1 VESSDL
7 ARAIDAAKAIAVALE
22 LRAHAAT
29 VLHNSNTVALRLLP
43 CDVFASVSPAGT
55 GRARFEV
62 RLAQMLAAAGSPVAA
77 LDPRVEPRAFE
88 HAGFEVSLWTY
99 YETVTPSASAVD
111 CAAALVQL
119 HAGLRTIDVSVPH
132 FTDRVADAEGNI
144 ASTAALD
151 DTDRN
156 FLHTM
161 LRDLE
166 LAVLGRGAPDQLLHG
181 EPHAGNVLST
191 KVGPLF
197 IDLETCCRG
206 PVEFDLAHMPLAVG
220 DHYPDVD
227 RALLED
233 CRGLVLAVVA
243 KHRCDPRD
251 QFPNR
256 HRALLDLIAALRNGP
271 PWPAL
276 DDMPP
281 QLDQGT

>member
-1 VESSDL
+1 VESYDV
-7 ARAIDAAKAIAVALE
+7 ARAVDAAKAIAEALD
-22 LRAHAAT
+22 LPAHAAT
-29 VLHNSNTVALRLLP
+29 VLHNSNKLALRLLP
-43 CDVFASVSPAGT
+43 CDVFARVAPRAFGL
-55 GRARFEV
+55 ARFEIELGQ
-62 RLAQMLAAAGSPVAA
+62 RLTVAGSPVAA
-77 LDPRVEPRAFE
+77 LEPRVEPRAYE
-88 HAGFEVSLWTY
+88 HDGFEVSLWTY
-99 YETVTPSASAVD
+99 YETIKPQAPAAD
-111 CAAALVQL
+111 CAAALVRL
-119 HAGLRTIDVSVPH
+119 HAGMRTIDVPTPH
-132 FTDRVADAEGNI
+132 FTDRVADVEGNI
-144 ASTAALD
+144 ASTPALD
-151 DTDRN
+151 DADRD
-156 FLHTM
+156 LLRTM

-166 LAVLGRGAPDQLLHG
+166 RAVLDRGAPDQLLHG

-191 KVGPLF
+191 KFGPLF

-243 KHRCDPRD
+243 KHRCDPDD

-256 HRALLDLIAALRNGP
+256 QRALLDLIGALRSGP

-281 QLDQGT
+281 QLDHGA